1 MNKFWSLIK
10 NWFIAMGSPPSFYKW
25 ATTFLPWLGILAFL
39 TFSLGLVWGIGFA
52 PPDYKQGDV
61 YRILFIHVPS
71 AILGQSIYLMMAVFG
86 FISLVWRAKIAG
98 MLLIS
103 AAPLGAGFTLVA
115 LVTGSIWGKP
125 TWGTWWVWDARLTS
139 TLILFFLYAAII
151 ALHSSLD
158 NKTKADR
165 AVSIL
170 SVLGIAIV
178 PIIKK
183 SVDWWQTLHQ
193 PSTFSLTS
201 SPSMTADMYQ
211 PLLMCVVGFYLVFI
225 FMLTNSLRAEIISRE
240 KGRNW
245 AQKQFFRREK

>member
-1 MNKFWSLIK
+1 MNKFWFLIK

-52 PPDYKQGDV
+52 PSDYKQGDV

-139 TLILFFLYAAII
+139 MLVLFFFYLGYIILSNAFERKIDGSKSASVLAII
-151 ALHSSLD
+151 GLINL
-158 NKTKADR
+158 
-165 AVSIL
+165 
-170 SVLGIAIV
+170 
-178 PIIKK
+178 PIIKF
-183 SVDWWQTLHQ
+183 SVDWWHTLHQ
-193 PSTFSLTS
+193 PSSILKFDGPSIDEQMLLPLILMFFGFSIFSL
-201 SPSMTADMYQ
+201 
-211 PLLMCVVGFYLVFI
+211 YL
-225 FMLTNSLRAEIISRE
+225 IILNVKTKLIE
-240 KGRNW
+240 KKCEALILKSNL
-245 AQKQFFRREK
+245 KEFV

>member
-1 MNKFWSLIK
+1 MIKKWLIE
-10 NWFIAMGSPPSFYKW
+10 MGSPPLFYKW
-25 ATTFLPWLGILAFL
+25 STKILPWLFISAILIL
-39 TFSLGLVWGIGFA
+39 GIGLFWGLLFA
-52 PPDYKQGDV
+52 PTDYKQGDV
-61 YRILFIHVPS
+61 YRILYIHVPS
-71 AILGQSIYLMMAVFG
+71 AILGQSIFMFMAFCG
-86 FISLVWRAKIAG
+86 FINVIWRAKISG
-98 MLLIS
+98 MMLKS
-103 AAPLGAGFTLVA
+103 AAPIGVSFTLLA

-225 FMLTNSLRAEIISRE
+225 FMLTNSLRAEILSRE